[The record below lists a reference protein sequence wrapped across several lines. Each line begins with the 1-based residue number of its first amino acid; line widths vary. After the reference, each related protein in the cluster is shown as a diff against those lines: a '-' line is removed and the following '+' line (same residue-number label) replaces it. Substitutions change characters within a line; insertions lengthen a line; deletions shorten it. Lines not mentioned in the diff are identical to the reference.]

1 MNCTRTESLR
11 SLYLR
16 SMTKQHRRSYS
27 LILSIIILIGMM
39 VMGCQ
44 NTQDGMK
51 SKKNEEKT
59 IWVNSGRVP
68 CEKDAK
74 TNCLQV
80 SDSKENP
87 SWQILRN
94 EIEDFRYVPGSV
106 YGLKV
111 QVLDANENGAK
122 YRLIEIIEQE
132 VDMKLRLSDIWV
144 MREVYG
150 KPLNADVQRMRPILE
165 INMAK
170 ESISGNAPCNNYSGP
185 IERVTETELVFGP
198 IMATRRACEHLET
211 EQMMIKALGETRS
224 YQMEPMTLQ
233 FLDETGSTVI
243 QFKKAH

>member
-1 MNCTRTESLR
+1 
-11 SLYLR
+11 
-16 SMTKQHRRSYS
+16 MTKHIRIIAS
-27 LILSIIILIGMM
+27 LALPLLLVVGLSNT
-39 VMGCQ
+39 GCK
-44 NTQDGMK
+44 NSQDGMK
-51 SKKNEEKT
+51 SKKNQEKT

-68 CEKDAK
+68 CKRDAK
-74 TNCLQV
+74 TDCLQV
-80 SDSKENP
+80 SETKEDP

-94 EIEDFRYVPGSV
+94 EIEDFRYIPGSV

-111 QVLDANENGAK
+111 QVLEPNENGAN

-170 ESISGNAPCNNYSGP
+170 QSISGNAPCNNYSGP

-198 IMATRRACEHLET
+198 IMATRRACEHLES
-211 EQMMIKALGETRS
+211 EQMMIKALRETRT
-224 YQMEPMTLQ
+224 YKMDPMTLQ
-233 FLDETGSTVI
+233 FIDETGTTVI
-243 QFKKAH
+243 LFKKAH